1 MPVLDEK
8 EKLFRSEDLR
18 MVPHVVCFST
28 SFDERMW
35 RDYEAAGAL
44 EVMITEPLIRAFI
57 RGKDPSREPV
67 DQDNYVRLMKVRYD
81 GPETRMKIRKL
92 IMEAKA
98 VGNID
103 RWCETVHAILMECRM
118 GIKPVKFQHEKEYRL
133 VYLMP
138 DEPKEND
145 PALRYVCETH
155 FDLSGD
161 KVIENAYDPENN
173 GYVWVDV
180 TNLIRGVILEG
191 SDPYKKKLKELAG
204 LGDRFFV
211 CYCDELP
218 PQEANNGI

>member
-1 MPVLDEK
+1 
-8 EKLFRSEDLR
+8 
-18 MVPHVVCFST
+18 MVPYVVCFST

-44 EVMITEPLIRAFI
+44 EVMITESLIRAFI

-67 DQDNYVRLMKVRYD
+67 DQDNYVKLLKVRYD
-81 GPETRMKIRKL
+81 SPETRTKIREL

-161 KVIENAYDPENN
+161 EVIENAYDPEND

-180 TNLIRGVILEG
+180 TNFIRGVILEG
-191 SDPYKKKLKELAG
+191 SDQYKKKLKELAG

-211 CYCDELP
+211 FNCDELP
-218 PQEANNGI
+218 PQEANNDI